1 MAVRLSPRLECVL
14 VFPRALADADRGQP
28 PAGKGA
34 RRLASKFHVG
44 LLVVAGLHVA
54 AALMHLFYYRDG
66 VMRRM
71 LLGGPAIKAFVAE

>member
-1 MAVRLSPRLECVL
+1 
-14 VFPRALADADRGQP
+14 
-28 PAGKGA
+28 
-34 RRLASKFHVG
+34 VG